1 MLVFLIHCDRH
12 PTIIDCS
19 PKNEIMNREELF
31 RNQFQI
37 RSTPSD
43 YPKMMRIDRDYCISY
58 QLNITCDKRPWN
70 SMSITTDI

>member
-1 MLVFLIHCDRH
+1 
-12 PTIIDCS
+12 
-19 PKNEIMNREELF
+19 MNREELF

-43 YPKMMRIDRDYCISY
+43 YPKMMRIDRDYCIDY

-70 SMSITTDI
+70 IISITTDI